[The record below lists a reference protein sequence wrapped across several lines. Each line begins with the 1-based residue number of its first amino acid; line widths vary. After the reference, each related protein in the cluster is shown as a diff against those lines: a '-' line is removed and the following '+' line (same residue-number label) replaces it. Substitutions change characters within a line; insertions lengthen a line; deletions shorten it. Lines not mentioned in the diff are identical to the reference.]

1 LGEVSIGS
9 ARGQRSGKRLSLR
22 HCHTILPG
30 PSFGYPCP
38 PLSVI
43 PARSPHVRAR
53 SSRPHTWYTHI
64 PPSLS
69 LSLSLSFL
77 FLFVSPVFF
86 PSLLSIFLDPLLRP
100 DHPLFAFLNARSFYL
115 RALGAFP
122 LFVSLPFS
130 LLSLAFARARS
141 LAEQPSSLFPSLD
154 FIPYERAG
162 LT

>member
-43 PARSPHVRAR
+43 PARSPHVCAR
-53 SSRPHTWYTHI
+53 VSLAHIHVVHTH
-64 PPSLS
+64 PPPLS
-69 LSLSLSFL
+69 LSLSVFL
-77 FLFVSPVFF
+77 
-86 PSLLSIFLDPLLRP
+86 PSLFSIFLDPLLRP

-115 RALGAFP
+115 CALGAFP
-122 LFVSLPFS
+122 LFISLPFS
-130 LLSLAFARARS
+130 LSLSRTESRKTAL
-141 LAEQPSSLFPSLD
+141 PLFPSLD
-154 FIPYERAG
+154 FIPYERG
-162 LT
+162 RLT